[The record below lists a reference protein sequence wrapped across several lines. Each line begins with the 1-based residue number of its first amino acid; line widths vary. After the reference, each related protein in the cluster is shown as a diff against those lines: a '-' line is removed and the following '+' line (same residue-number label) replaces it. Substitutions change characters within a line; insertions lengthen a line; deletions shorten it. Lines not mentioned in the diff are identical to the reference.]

1 MLTPEE
7 DFLTWGAMLIACV
20 EENQLEEMMPDF
32 NRLVEDIVQEG
43 HLKDPIADQSEYFLK
58 TIVRSVAT
66 GILNMRSVAWNVK
79 ALVKTTL
86 LGFTKLFTWGFV
98 HDDFHVMASV
108 VGVFSEKSE
117 LYYVSSTARYTS
129 ELLYGAAEEFL
140 AGDAAFQLK
149 DRVIDEERPLVLD
162 HFEYLY
168 GVYLEIANVM
178 LIQDDLVSQT
188 IPTFKAFLDKMY
200 DDGFK
205 NTDLTKLWKVI
216 NSVMEYFEKTQI
228 AEGTDIYGF
237 LFDYGEKM
245 MSLDIS
251 RQIVGGQILEFG
263 AKSNR
268 DAKDAFQEW
277 KSRTKLV
284 DLLIERDLHPQLLEV
299 IESVFDSLLD
309 GKSLE
314 AFMEKVKNAHW
325 SEQSRMLGIAA
336 RALPNLSSE
345 ELAGFIAK
353 VFSSN
358 ESLSDQMIEFLASA
372 VTSLTYTHP
381 DVCDQIIDT
390 LIRLG
395 TDPAKVDVV
404 LSGIKQMA
412 KGRQRIVYEKAVAA
426 LVEKLDDS
434 GTLLFAASALLI
446 LANECYYLTQDF
458 PADIDQTVAHAVKNM
473 HPVGETREKM
483 FELLAVIEEKKA
495 TGIRSDLIH
504 LLVESGLDD
513 TFWGFLHRVIEKLGK
528 KAVTADGWEDLS
540 NQVKRMEM
548 EKASLRFVEF
558 LKVFVLNLNYSN
570 GIIISEESSYYQ
582 HTTRFPAYYSISEW
596 PLECFECVM
605 KCLAQS
611 EAEDVA
617 KFAQEMIIT
626 AIEKAKSIDVATIVQ
641 YLLTFFEDARDNR
654 EKARVLGL
662 MAAYLDKAEAGVE
675 VSDFGFERHKTTRS
689 ANRLELIVSYEGEKR
704 TYLADKW
711 SKPWDLKERIGKQ
724 IGQYP
729 GYVQLLYRGY
739 NISSYTTLGQAGL
752 VTGALIQVT
761 VTPNSY
767 PVGPA
772 RPCPTLLFHKHGLA
786 SKVCKIVEKSSDP
799 VVLKQCEIILN
810 KLPSNPEVIDGLQNM
825 ESFVQTL
832 QSANDYFFGYC
843 IAIFSRKLDDPE
855 IVDGF
860 RKYSGCTVVI
870 NHLVAHPDGC
880 HGLGCLLHV
889 IQKMFGEEVLQRA
902 RDLIPIIL
910 RLFPLKKAPLLT
922 LATILCQFGETDKD
936 LTTNITLECF
946 AALSTAIRCV
956 NYQCYQPFYRYIS
969 TLTNKVKL
977 AFMCLEHT
985 DSSTRKEH
993 NYFNDILVS
1002 IITDIDEEESIREIL
1017 QKCLIKFPE
1026 SSGNA
1031 MGSLCK
1037 VISTIVSEHP
1047 ELKEECKNIGADI
1060 LPLACSTMDNTLRA
1074 DILGLCE
1081 TLNIGKDDASLEV
1094 LRKIFDI
1101 DTDRWNYQPETNQQT
1116 LEGFVGLRNLGSTC
1130 YMNSILQQ
1138 LFYTYPFRYLILTS
1152 EMKDE
1157 SQLRLKK
1164 IFTELV
1170 FSSRKYSD
1178 TQPFC
1183 AIWKGWMKRPI
1194 NPREQ
1199 QDANEFLQLLL
1210 DQLPADFHDM
1220 FKGEIENK
1228 IEGMTEDFSSS
1239 NTEMFYSLCLDV
1251 KGCKDVDESFKSF
1264 IRSETFTG
1272 DNQYSIGDRKIDARK
1287 FARIQKAPKVL
1298 VLQLKRFEYNLTT
1311 FARYKVND
1319 KFEFGREINIQ
1330 EYMSDPS
1337 VPQWYQLKGVVV
1349 HSGTAEGGH
1358 YSSIVLVD
1366 GKWIMFNDRDV
1377 SELSDEQFQET
1388 TLGGSVGY
1396 QDEYESKP
1404 SAYMLFYSRRD
1415 ATVEVNGEILSLDV
1429 APDTESKCDPEIVR
1443 GIEEEN
1449 REYMRF
1455 QSAFS
1460 ASMFRFVTDTQ
1471 DPTLILE
1478 YFFNVFCHS
1487 SLTYEVK
1494 EMERALNSLIENDQY
1509 DINKLMNYIVEHY
1522 AKVEPIFI
1530 NCGVVSIM
1538 EVFVQF
1544 LVNMLSI
1551 CDLSQGFVLLN
1562 RIVGSLP
1569 IILGVS
1575 WKQLQYASA
1584 CVEETLER
1592 QPAYLSMTMDSKWDE
1607 ILTQFVSMVYDAQR
1621 SAMIFQN
1628 MNLSAI
1634 FNVLAMIYRNS
1645 HSELIPAIMK
1655 YAMTISQ
1662 SPSHVY
1668 AFSNLVQ
1675 LFYEHGAIDLNGYI
1689 NALLQSKANVDCAY
1703 DTIIASMLKLTDEKD
1718 VSVMRDHIF
1727 QKRTKGDLLGFISRL
1742 SQQIRESGMYANAG
1756 KLMQVYPKETLF
1768 RFLVHE
1774 SDEVRLKSF
1783 SLLED
1788 ILDDMKPDALTE
1800 AEQKIV
1806 QVLFDSCMDVMRS
1819 FVEDADISR
1828 YISHSESEYPDESE
1842 FRFVQLIGA
1851 CRLLLKVKGQFC
1863 EDSFDILLKFLTS
1876 LLNTSRNSVDYN
1888 INQCFRT
1895 ISMFPPA
1902 IFVPHFNTIFDQL
1915 FSHME
1920 KQQYADVFARFK
1932 YLNRFIPDLSQEQ
1945 VSLIIH
1951 HPCYP
1956 KIREGIL
1963 VCGGKNSKV
1972 LSAFGDKLISFA
1984 AEPDIAREISTIF
1997 ESREVWPRKAS
2008 ESFKRFVGK
2017 AVDYLEP
2024 ESIQKFLDS
2033 VSDFVDQFLAMDYW
2047 EANDMCPIIFG
2058 VAAELMKSRHAS
2070 EHMDWN
2076 AYNVNISRLCQI
2088 CDETKHK
2095 EPLSFLLYLCRLKGG
2110 NFTNSLFNDIVSG
2123 AVDIRTNLDNI
2134 CFVVYLGS
2142 GCYTEEEEISYITS
2156 LAYKRKVDMLMKQ
2169 TELVISTT
2177 NSIPSW
2183 SKAALVACVKEDC
2196 WYCDPE
2202 RTPVVPQ
2209 IIASMTPAERVD
2221 LLHAVPRFDASYELI
2236 FVAFLFKTYPEQ
2248 REEFMQVLPDK
2259 TRPRTSSHWDR
2270 EYYDIIYGPEKTD
2283 ATNLSDDD
2291 SDDFR

>member
-1 MLTPEE
+1 M
-7 DFLTWGAMLIACV
+7 TWGAMLIACV

-32 NRLVEDIVQEG
+32 NRLVGDIVQED
-43 HLKDPIADQSEYFLK
+43 HLKDPIEDQTEYFLR

-86 LGFTKLFTWGFV
+86 VGFTRLFTWAFV

-117 LYYVSSTARYTS
+117 VYYVSSMARYTS
-129 ELLYGAAEEFL
+129 DLLDAAVEEFL

-162 HFEYLY
+162 HFDYLY
-168 GVYLEIANVM
+168 GVFLEIANVVVLQDE
-178 LIQDDLVSQT
+178 LISQT

-216 NSVMEYFEKTQI
+216 NSVMEYFEKVQI
-228 AEGTDIYGF
+228 AEGMDIYGF

-263 AKSNR
+263 AKSHR

-372 VTSLTYTHP
+372 ATSLAYTHS
-381 DVCDQIIDT
+381 DVCDQIIET

-395 TDPAKVDVV
+395 TDPSKVDVV
-404 LSGIKQMA
+404 LAGIKQMT
-412 KGRQRIVYEKAVAA
+412 KGAQRNVYEKAVVA
-426 LVEKLDDS
+426 LVEKLEDS
-434 GTLLFAASALLI
+434 ATMWFAASALLI
-446 LANECYYLTQDF
+446 LANECYYLSQYF
-458 PADIDQTVAHAVKNM
+458 PADINQTVANAIKNM
-473 HPVGETREKM
+473 HPDGEAREKM
-483 FELLAVIEEKKA
+483 FELLAVIEEKRA
-495 TGIRSDLIH
+495 AGIRSDLIQ

-528 KAVTADGWEDLS
+528 KAVTADGWEDLA
-540 NQVKRMEM
+540 NQVKKVEM

-570 GIIISEESSYYQ
+570 GIIISEESSYAYYQ
-582 HTTRFPAYYSISEW
+582 HATTRFPTYYRISEW

-611 EAEDVA
+611 ESEEVA
-617 KFAQEMIIT
+617 KFAQEMIII
-626 AIEKAKSIDVATIVQ
+626 AIEKAKSIDVEIIVQ
-641 YLLTFFEDARDNR
+641 YLLTFFETARDNR

-662 MAAYLDKAEAGVE
+662 IAAYLDKTEAGVE
-675 VSDFGFERHKTTRS
+675 LSDFGFERHKTIGK
-689 ANRLELIVSYEGEKR
+689 ANKLALNVSYEGEKR

-711 SKPWDLKERIGKQ
+711 SKPWDLRERIGKQ
-724 IGQYP
+724 IGQHASYI
-729 GYVQLLYRGY
+729 QLLYSGY
-739 NISSYTTLGQAGL
+739 NISTYATLAQAGL
-752 VTGALIQVT
+752 VTGALIQVS
-761 VTPNSY
+761 VQPNSY
-767 PVGPA
+767 PASPA
-772 RPCPTLLFHKHGLA
+772 GPCPTLLFHTHGLA
-786 SKVCKIVEKSSDP
+786 SKVCKIVEETSDP

-810 KLPSNPEVIDGLQNM
+810 KLPSNPEVIDGLQDM
-825 ESFVQTL
+825 ESFIRKL
-832 QSANDYFFGYC
+832 QSASDYLFGYC

-860 RKYSGCTVVI
+860 RKYGGCTVVI

-880 HGLGCLLHV
+880 HGLGCVLNL
-889 IQKMFGEEVLQRA
+889 IQKMFGDEVLQRA
-902 RDLIPIIL
+902 TDVIPIVL

-922 LATILCQFGETDKD
+922 LATILCQFGEADKD
-936 LTTNITLECF
+936 LTTSITLECF
-946 AALSTAIRCV
+946 SALSTAIRCV

-977 AFMCLEHT
+977 AFMCLEHV
-985 DSSTRKEH
+985 DSSARKEH

-1002 IITDIDEEESIREIL
+1002 IITDIDDVESIREIL

-1037 VISTIVSEHP
+1037 VISTIVSDHP
-1047 ELKEECKNIGADI
+1047 EMKEECKKIGADI
-1060 LPLACSTMDNTLRA
+1060 LPLAFSTMDNTLRY

-1081 TLNIGKDDASLEV
+1081 TLNIGKDEASLEV

-1138 LFYTYPFRYLILTS
+1138 LFYTYPFRYLFLTS

-1157 SQLRLKK
+1157 SQLCLKK

-1228 IEGMTEDFSSS
+1228 IEGMTEDFTSS

-1251 KGCKDVDESFKSF
+1251 KGCKDVEESFKSF

-1272 DNQYSIGDRKIDARK
+1272 DNQYSIGDRKIDVRK
-1287 FARIQKAPKVL
+1287 FACIQKAPKVL

-1337 VPQWYQLKGVVV
+1337 VPLWYQLKGVVV

-1388 TLGGSVGY
+1388 TLGGSAGY

-1415 ATVEVNGEILSLDV
+1415 ATVEVNGEVLSLDV

-1443 GIEEEN
+1443 EIEEEN
-1449 REYMRF
+1449 REYTRF

-1460 ASMFRFVTDTQ
+1460 ASMFKFVTDTQ

-1494 EMERALNSLIENDQY
+1494 VMEKALNSLIENDQH
-1509 DINKLMNYIVEHY
+1509 DVNKLMNYIVEHY
-1522 AKVEPIFI
+1522 PKVEPIFI

-1538 EVFVQF
+1538 DVFVQF
-1544 LVNMLSI
+1544 LVNMMSI
-1551 CDLSQGFVLLN
+1551 CDLSQGFGLLN
-1562 RIVGSLP
+1562 MIAGSLP
-1569 IILGVS
+1569 IILGAS

-1592 QPAYLSMTMDSKWDE
+1592 QPAYLTMTVDSKWDE
-1607 ILTQFVSMVYDAQR
+1607 MLTRFISMVYDAQR

-1628 MNLSAI
+1628 MNLSSI
-1634 FNVLAMIYRNS
+1634 FNVLSMIYRNS
-1645 HSELIPAIMK
+1645 QSALIPSIMK
-1655 YAMTISQ
+1655 YAVTISQ

-1668 AFSNLVQ
+1668 AYSNLVQ
-1675 LFYEHGAIDLNGYI
+1675 LFYEHGAIDLNSYI

-1703 DTIIASMLKLTDEKD
+1703 DIIVTSMLKLTDAKD
-1718 VSVMRDHIF
+1718 VSDMCDRIF
-1727 QKRTKGDLLGFISRL
+1727 QKRTKGDLLGFIARL
-1742 SQQIRESGMYANAG
+1742 SQQIRESGMWANAA
-1756 KLMQVYPKETLF
+1756 KLIQLYPKETLF

-1774 SDEVRLKSF
+1774 SDEVRQKSF

-1788 ILDDMKPDALTE
+1788 ILDEMKPDAFTE
-1800 AEQKIV
+1800 QDQRTL
-1806 QVLFDSCMDVMRS
+1806 QVLFDSCMDVLKS
-1819 FVEDADISR
+1819 FVGDVDISR
-1828 YISHSESEYPDESE
+1828 YMPHSESEYPDESD
-1842 FRFVQLIGA
+1842 FRFVQLIDS
-1851 CRLLLKVKGQFC
+1851 CYFLLKMRGQFC
-1863 EDSFDILLKFLTS
+1863 EDSFEVILKFLTS
-1876 LLNTSRNSVDYN
+1876 LLHASRNHVDYN
-1888 INQCFRT
+1888 ITRCLRT
-1895 ISMFPPA
+1895 ISMFPPE
-1902 IFVPHFNTIFDQL
+1902 IFVPHFNTIFEPL
-1915 FSHME
+1915 FSGME
-1920 KQQYADVFARFK
+1920 KQQFADVFARFK
-1932 YLNRFIPDLSQEQ
+1932 YLYRFISELSQEQ

-1956 KIREGIL
+1956 KLREGIL
-1963 VCGGKNSKV
+1963 VSGGKNSKV
-1972 LSAFGDKLISFA
+1972 LSAFGDKLISLA
-1984 AEPDIAREISTIF
+1984 SDPEITREISTIF
-1997 ESREVWPRKAS
+1997 ESREIWPRKAS

-2024 ESIQKFLDS
+2024 EAVQKFLDS
-2033 VSDFVDQFLAMDYW
+2033 VSVFLDQFLAMDYW
-2047 EANDMCPIIFG
+2047 EANDMCPVVFG
-2058 VAAELMKSRHAS
+2058 VATELMKSQQVS
-2070 EHMDWN
+2070 ERIDWN
-2076 AYNVNISRLCQI
+2076 AYTVDTTRLCQI
-2088 CDETKHK
+2088 CDERKHK
-2095 EPLSFLLYLCRLKGG
+2095 EPLAFLLYLCRLKGR
-2110 NFTNSLFNDIVSG
+2110 NFTNSLCDDILSG
-2123 AVDIRTNLDNI
+2123 TVDVRSNFDNI
-2134 CFVVYLGS
+2134 CFAIYLGS
-2142 GCYTEEEEISYITS
+2142 GCYTEEEEISYVTS
-2156 LAYKRKVDMLMKQ
+2156 LADRNKVDILMRQ

-2177 NSIPSW
+2177 NSVPSW
-2183 SKAALVACVKEDC
+2183 AKAAVFACVKVDC
-2196 WYCDPE
+2196 WYCDPD
-2202 RTPVVPQ
+2202 RAPVVPQ
-2209 IIASMTPAERVD
+2209 IIASMTPAERVN
-2221 LLHAVPRFDASYELI
+2221 LLCAVPRFDSNYELT
-2236 FVAFLFKTYPEQ
+2236 FVAYLFKTYPEQ
-2248 REEFMQVLPDK
+2248 REEFTQVLPSK
-2259 TRPRTSSHWDR
+2259 TRPQYVDKWDK

-2283 ATNLSDDD
+2283 ENLLADDD
-2291 SDDFR
+2291 DDDFP